1 MEDKNEIDSEQQDLI
16 NIIISMVSRIKMNVE
31 GEVNFSYEDAI
42 KKMNDIKVEDEELKH
57 FVFFMKNLFLDKDGK
72 SDLDTKKLIDII
84 SLKAFEYVINSLI
97 KCIKS
102 KNFLDFILLLGEIF
116 ADIYFKLDKIGE
128 LIDEYYYKGLNNYEI
143 MFRLFSLCKKNK
155 ETKYIID
162 NYNIYY
168 SDTYSSIISYN
179 LVFANNIY
187 INALISDSNYNK
199 TLEIINEEDNTTDNS
214 KDKTYQMNNI
224 EKYIYKCLIIFLC
237 NSFFLYS
244 TKLTDFVCLFND
256 FLLRDS
262 EDNNKIIIS
271 NNKYDDENM
280 KLYLEF
286 IFDNLEDLFMDFN
299 EHSMKEFSL
308 NLYRF
313 LDSHKNDKID
323 FVDKTLKIGKYNL
336 LNEEEIGLLSIS
348 CINHKTIKKIKNL
361 AESYSNCS
369 MEELEQIEEN
379 KGLSDQ
385 EIYMLNFMV
394 DEIKNSLKEESNKV
408 NDDTNNNISGNI
420 INIQKEEIQ
429 PISETKEKVNQTESE
444 SKLINFDDDPKYQ
457 QLMSIINKMKDQ
469 HDKEIGIMKEQHDK
483 EISMMKGEIGIMKD
497 NIDSLNQKINN
508 LKKDNEKE
516 ITKLNKKIERLN
528 NIHKIIYFR
537 DVSKY
542 YIRQFAKS
550 YKIPGESISHI
561 CQNIMKLNFST
572 IKAESMKDIIIKIVS
587 KYENG
592 NRYAH
597 MEYFITKKESLGKK
611 DLAKEIEDSYMKF
624 MRFSADESDKLKKKF
639 KIINAP
645 FISYYKL
652 KDELSNSFDL

>member
-16 NIIISMVSRIKMNVE
+16 NIIMSMVSGIIMNVE
-31 GEVNFSYEDAI
+31 GEVKFSYEDAI

-143 MFRLFSLCKKNK
+143 MFRLFSICKKNK

-187 INALISDSNYNK
+187 INFLISDSNYNK

-262 EDNNKIIIS
+262 
-271 NNKYDDENM
+271 
-280 KLYLEF
+280 EF

-444 SKLINFDDDPKYQ
+444 SKLINFDDDPKHQ
-457 QLMSIINKMKDQ
+457 
-469 HDKEIGIMKEQHDK
+469 
-483 EISMMKGEIGIMKD
+483 
-497 NIDSLNQKINN
+497 
-508 LKKDNEKE
+508 
-516 ITKLNKKIERLN
+516 
-528 NIHKIIYFR
+528 
-537 DVSKY
+537 
-542 YIRQFAKS
+542 
-550 YKIPGESISHI
+550 
-561 CQNIMKLNFST
+561 
-572 IKAESMKDIIIKIVS
+572 
-587 KYENG
+587 
-592 NRYAH
+592 
-597 MEYFITKKESLGKK
+597 
-611 DLAKEIEDSYMKF
+611 
-624 MRFSADESDKLKKKF
+624 
-639 KIINAP
+639 
-645 FISYYKL
+645 
-652 KDELSNSFDL
+652 